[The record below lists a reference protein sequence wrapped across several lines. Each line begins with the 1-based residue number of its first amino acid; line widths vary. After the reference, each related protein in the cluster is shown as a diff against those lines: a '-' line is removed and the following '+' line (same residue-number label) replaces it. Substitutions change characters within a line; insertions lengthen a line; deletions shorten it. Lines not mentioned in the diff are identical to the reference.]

1 MGIPDVDTGDADV
14 EDVGVAPRDNRVVAA
29 VSLRRAEAKKSH
41 GCFRRGE
48 VASILMKSALTSTQ
62 SLLSLSLINFWSL
75 HDDPDTVSS
84 WHVMPSQHLSQ
95 DPPSARHSARL
106 AAVLYLRAVHTL
118 LRTYLSVAHLV
129 AVVPSHVEPLG
140 QAVHTLLRT

>member
-1 MGIPDVDTGDADV
+1 M
-14 EDVGVAPRDNRVVAA
+14 
-29 VSLRRAEAKKSH
+29 
-41 GCFRRGE
+41 
-48 VASILMKSALTSTQ
+48 
-62 SLLSLSLINFWSL
+62 SLSSRVIGGNPVTVLP
-75 HDDPDTVSS
+75 HPDSVIS
-84 WHVMPSQHLSQ
+84 WHVMPGQHLSQ